1 MIIKSKNSFTPCHY
15 LTGNSIISVTEG
27 PWSVVG
33 RGGVIKS
40 AVQGT
45 PSGVTGIIR
54 LRFRSTGITNR
65 AGAGNT

>member
-1 MIIKSKNSFTPCHY
+1 MIIKSKNSFTSCHN
-15 LTGNSIISVTEG
+15 LTGDSVISVTES

-45 PSGVTGIIR
+45 PSGITGIIR
-54 LRFRSTGITNR
+54 LRFRCTRIANR